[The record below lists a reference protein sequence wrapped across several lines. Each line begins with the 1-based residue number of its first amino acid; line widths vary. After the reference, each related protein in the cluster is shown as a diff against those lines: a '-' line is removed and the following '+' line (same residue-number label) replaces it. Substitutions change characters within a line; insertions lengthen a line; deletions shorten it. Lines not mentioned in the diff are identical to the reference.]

1 MSQVRVQLILLQLLL
16 FQCEFSSEVVLL
28 GPKVCPRQLLEL
40 LGLLIL
46 ASLFLLHLDLQE
58 EVGILVIS
66 ALLLLLVLDVH
77 NIVHMSFLLVVTVLV
92 PLLLLDKQ
100 VLLIAGERL
109 LHGILD
115 VHVLQAAV
123 RIDLTRA
130 HEVRV
135 VT

>member
-1 MSQVRVQLILLQLLL
+1 MSQVRIQLVLLQFLL

-28 GPKVCPRQLLEL
+28 GPKVCPRQLLQF
-40 LGLLIL
+40 LGLLFLAIL
-46 ASLFLLHLDLQE
+46 LLLHLDLQE

-77 NIVHMSFLLVVTVLV
+77 DIIHMCFLLVVTVLV
-92 PLLLLDKQ
+92 SLLLLDNQ
-100 VLLIAGERL
+100 ILLIAGERL

-123 RIDLTRA
+123 WIDLTRA

>member
-1 MSQVRVQLILLQLLL
+1 MSQVRVQLVLLQLLL
-16 FQCEFSSEVVLL
+16 LQCEFSSKVVLL
-28 GPKVCPRQLLEL
+28 GSEVCPRQLLEL
-40 LGLLIL
+40 LGFLIL
-46 ASLFLLHLDLQE
+46 ASLLLLHLDLQE
-58 EVGILVIS
+58 QVCILAIS

-77 NIVHMSFLLVVTVLV
+77 DIIHMCFLLVVSVLV
-92 PLLLLDKQ
+92 SLFLLDNQ
-100 VLLIAGERL
+100 VLLIAGEGL

-123 RIDLTRA
+123 GVNLTRA

>member
-1 MSQVRVQLILLQLLL
+1 M
-16 FQCEFSSEVVLL
+16 
-28 GPKVCPRQLLEL
+28 CPGQLLEL

-46 ASLFLLHLDLQE
+46 ASLLLLHLDLQE
-58 EVGILVIS
+58 QVGILAIS
-66 ALLLLLVLDVH
+66 SLLLLLVLDVH
-77 NIVHMSFLLVVTVLV
+77 DIIHMCFLLVVTVLV
-92 PLLLLDKQ
+92 TLLLLDNQ

-123 RIDLTRA
+123 WVNLTRA

>member
-1 MSQVRVQLILLQLLL
+1 MSQVSVQLILLQLLL

-40 LGLLIL
+40 FGLLIL
-46 ASLFLLHLDLQE
+46 ASLLLLHLDLQE
-58 EVGILVIS
+58 QVGILAIS

-77 NIVHMSFLLVVTVLV
+77 DIIHVCFLLVVSVLV
-92 PLLLLDKQ
+92 SLFLLDNQ
-100 VLLIAGERL
+100 VLLIAGEGL

-123 RIDLTRA
+123 WVNLTRA